1 MWTLEAGAPIPM
13 WRDPADTRGIAAF
26 TTRRGGVSAAPYD
39 HLNLGRSTADQPEAV
54 DENRRILLAAL
65 GIDPARLATAG
76 QVHGAQVARAHAP
89 GLHPSCDALLT
100 TEPGLA
106 LAVSAAD
113 CPPLLYQTP
122 GVVAAAHAGW
132 RGIAAGIPA
141 ATLAAVCETA
151 AVEPAQ
157 VRVAIGPCIR
167 ACCYAVGP
175 EVAERFPRMAIQARD
190 GRLWLDLPKAI
201 RMQLTG
207 AGLPADA
214 LADTGACTSCEPA
227 WYYSHRR
234 DRGLTGRLWGVTA
247 ISA

>member
-1 MWTLEAGAPIPM
+1 MWTLDADEPIPL
-13 WRDPADTRGIAAF
+13 WRDPADAGGIAAF
-26 TTRRGGVSAAPYD
+26 TTRRGGVSAPPYD
-39 HLNLGRSTADQPEAV
+39 LLNLGRSTADRLEAV
-54 DENRRILLAAL
+54 DENRRRLLAAL
-65 GIDPARLATAG
+65 GLDPARLATAG
-76 QVHGAQVARAHAP
+76 QVHGAQVVRAHAP

-100 TEPGLA
+100 TEPHLA

-113 CPPLLYQTP
+113 CPPLLYHTP

-151 AVEPAQ
+151 AVEPAR
-157 VRVAIGPCIR
+157 VRVALGPCIR
-167 ACCYAVGP
+167 VCCYAVGP
-175 EVAERFPRMAIQARD
+175 EVAERFPRMAIQQRD

-201 RMQLTG
+201 RLQLTG

-214 LADTGACTSCEPA
+214 LADTGACTACEPG

-234 DRGLTGRLWGVTA
+234 DHGLTGRQWGVIA
-247 ISA
+247 LPA